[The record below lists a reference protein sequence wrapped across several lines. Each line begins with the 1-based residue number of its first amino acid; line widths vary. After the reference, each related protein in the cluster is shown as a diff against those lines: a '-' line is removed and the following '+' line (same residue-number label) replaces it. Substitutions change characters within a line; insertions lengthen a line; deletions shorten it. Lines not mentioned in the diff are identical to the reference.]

1 MNAGIAL
8 TVGHV
13 EISLP
18 AKQDARPAQ
27 PRASGRPPALVEDRA
42 PHPLPIT
49 VSTISMCPRP
59 TRLEPRPSIL
69 TQPNTAPP
77 ACRRWHLPWAG
88 PIGTPSRTPTRRW
101 LPMCR
106 DGLRLLVTLSCAF
119 AFVVG
124 VSAVCPQRKVR
135 RTLAFS
141 VHEPAVILGNQLTAA
156 DRVPIFNGF
165 LKDLDAVR
173 TGVLRHL
180 CAFLKVVA
188 ILQKFRSNS
197 ESALGLN
204 FIKELTLRFGHCSK
218 WVGRQAWAFM
228 CQAEGTH
235 SGMNLHEPITQLHL
249 RAVIGPDAGL
259 QRLFSVPQQ
268 HPIAS
273 EGLTGAPHQPSGY
286 HGGALAAGLGPCG
299 GCRLQCHCHTLQAR
313 GHRLVRKRWL
323 RRVKPVR
330 QRVRP

>member
-1 MNAGIAL
+1 
-8 TVGHV
+8 
-13 EISLP
+13 
-18 AKQDARPAQ
+18 
-27 PRASGRPPALVEDRA
+27 
-42 PHPLPIT
+42 
-49 VSTISMCPRP
+49 MC
-59 TRLEPRPSIL
+59 S
-69 TQPNTAPP
+69 
-77 ACRRWHLPWAG
+77 
-88 PIGTPSRTPTRRW
+88 
-101 LPMCR
+101 
-106 DGLRLLVTLSCAF
+106 
-119 AFVVG
+119 
-124 VSAVCPQRKVR
+124 VSAVRPQRKVR
-135 RTLAFS
+135 RTLASS

-228 CQAEGTH
+228 CQ
-235 SGMNLHEPITQLHL
+235 
-249 RAVIGPDAGL
+249 
-259 QRLFSVPQQ
+259 

>member
-42 PHPLPIT
+42 PHPLPHHRQYDQY
-49 VSTISMCPRP
+49 VSTTDPARAQTVDTDIAKHCASSLPAVALALGRP
-59 TRLEPRPSIL
+59 H
-69 TQPNTAPP
+69 
-77 ACRRWHLPWAG
+77 WHSLKD
-88 PIGTPSRTPTRRW
+88 TYE
-101 LPMCR
+101 
-106 DGLRLLVTLSCAF
+106 TLASD
-119 AFVVG
+119 V
-124 VSAVCPQRKVR
+124 QRKVR

-299 GCRLQCHCHTLQAR
+299 GCRLQCHCQTLQAR
-313 GHRLVRKRWL
+313 GHRLVRKRSVPHVSFRKKG
-323 RRVKPVR
+323 RRDILAFISKFFLWNVDNP
-330 QRVRP
+330 